1 MARKKFQYKLVGSI
15 YYPYAVNL
23 FQGEEF
29 ITIPGSPFEQL
40 EDIDAFTMSFYR
52 SEFSQHL
59 PSRYQEKNH
68 FSIRV
73 FNNYQN
79 SSYFIKTIFKD
90 DLHGEDFPSLI
101 PEIRQKTVLVE
112 EKYKTLSLLPQN
124 DLVYKYWKKIE
135 NALEN
140 REVDKL
146 GQYFSENSS
155 YYHKLVRYLSSGYDE
170 GAGVRALEA
179 LKLEFRNY
187 PIFRKVFVFENSS
200 SYSDG
205 HFLKPKVSSNSYST
219 PPMAEFPISDLEY
232 LACLTH
238 NFNTQG
244 AKEEFLTSEEY
255 SLCNPGCCDLGPQY
269 VRKSKPSRKILRNSH
284 EEN

>member
-15 YYPYAVNL
+15 YYPYVISP
-23 FQGEEF
+23 FQAEEF
-29 ITIPGSPFEQL
+29 ITVPGHSFEQL
-40 EDIDAFTMSFYR
+40 EDIDSFTMSFYR
-52 SEFSQHL
+52 GDFSQHL

-90 DLHGEDFPSLI
+90 DLHGEDFSSLI
-101 PEIRQKTVLVE
+101 PEIQQKTVLVE

-187 PIFRKVFVFENSS
+187 TIFRKVFVFENSS
-200 SYSDG
+200 SYSNG
-205 HFLKPKVSSNSYST
+205 HFPKPRVSSNLCST

-232 LACLTH
+232 LDCLTY